1 MINSTIQL
9 ILTTCIFYGFLTLVG
24 FAIYDIIL
32 HKNFKRLLNGEIVW
46 KPLPIAN
53 LANNLCDSSSA
64 INDLATSKLQY
75 SELAPDTLIDILKPY
90 QEKLFDLIIN
100 KQHIVKIDYNK
111 EKVFEHAFK
120 DNKELKALIKK
131 LALKKFAAT
140 IPSIIATVTLIPVSH
155 VTSVTTKIAFL
166 ALWLISTVLAVK
178 IRIDITNNFNYDAEL
193 LLNKQMGTNL
203 SSIDNFVKQDSD
215 NVTDGLYT
223 LVMLMEQE
231 FDGDAFLANNKAE
244 VYSDVSITNPFNPL
258 PGLINHLISDT
269 TDYNDPDS
277 YKLRRFISNRHED
290 ATLLESLPYILLEN
304 QYDSFKETYDKANNK
319 LKVVKRIWNFNQAA
333 YGYLNLILHS
343 DIRDNCFYKRNYKTA
358 EQMINVLQLALTK
371 NELDEK
377 LITLSDELNN
387 KRLIDLIK
395 KEVISNEVSPAT
407 AKILRFMAT
416 TGYQLSQVLID
427 QIKIFLDY
435 SAQDS
440 VAIKEDNRI
449 STNLDDMDTDTLLEH
464 YEQMQKDNN

>member
-9 ILTTCIFYGFLTLVG
+9 ILTTCIFYGFLTLIG

-53 LANNLCDSSSA
+53 LSSNLCDSSST

-111 EKVFEHAFK
+111 EKVFEHVFK

-131 LALKKFAAT
+131 LALKKFATT
-140 IPSIIATVTLIPVSH
+140 IPSIIATVVLIPVSH

-178 IRIDITNNFNYDAEL
+178 IRIDITNNFNYDAKL
-193 LLNKQMGTNL
+193 LLNKQMGTSL

-231 FDGDAFLANNKAE
+231 FDGDAFLANNKVE
-244 VYSDVSITNPFNPL
+244 VYPDLSITNPL
-258 PGLINHLISDT
+258 PGLINHLISNT
-269 TDYNDPDS
+269 TGYDDPDS
-277 YKLRRFISNRHED
+277 YELRRFISNRHAD
-290 ATLLESLPYILLEN
+290 AALLESLPYILLAN
-304 QYDSFKETYDKANNK
+304 QYDGFKETYDKANNK

-395 KEVISNEVSPAT
+395 KEVISNEISPAT
-407 AKILRFMAT
+407 TKILRFMAT

-449 STNLDDMDTDTLLEH
+449 SINLDDMDTDTLLEH